1 MKYNARYSHP
11 GQLIR
16 KGMKSSFVLGLL
28 MACALYSKAQLTP
41 FQSMYYQNRYLSNP
55 AMAGVDKY
63 LNLELDYRRQ
73 WSEFPG
79 MPRTGSFTLDFQ
91 PTDKVGLGFNITD
104 GQAGLLRSTRF
115 VGTYAYHL
123 PLGDQNERLNFG
135 LSLGL
140 NDSRVNT
147 ALINGDASDQEIAL
161 YNQTKPYVD
170 GDLGIA
176 YTSNNFYIGGALPNM
191 RSTIFK
197 STDNHF
203 DADMLL
209 FIAMTSYKIPLQS
222 DDRAFTLEPLAA
234 FRVVKG
240 YNDIVD
246 GGFNFI
252 MNNYG
257 LYLQGIYHSNETF
270 GAGFGLDQQSYSINF
285 SYNMETGV
293 LSNFT
298 NGAFEIGIRLRLG
311 KKQP

>member
-1 MKYNARYSHP
+1 MNYNTKNCHP
-11 GQLIR
+11 GNSGR
-16 KGMKSSFVLGLL
+16 KSLKVYFILGLL
-28 MACALYSKAQLTP
+28 MACALSGSAQLTP

-55 AMAGVDKY
+55 AMAGVDKD

-79 MPRTGSFTLDFQ
+79 MPRTGSLTLDFQ
-91 PTDKVGLGFNITD
+91 PADKVGLGLNITD
-104 GQAGLLRSTRF
+104 DQAGLIRSTRF

-123 PLGDQNERLNFG
+123 PLGDQNEHLNFG
-135 LSLGL
+135 LSLGM
-140 NDSRVNT
+140 NDSRVNL
-147 ALINGDASDQEIAL
+147 AMVNGDASDQQIAL

-197 STDNHF
+197 TSDNHF

-209 FIAMTSYKIPLQS
+209 FIAMTSYKIPLQGE
-222 DDRAFTLEPLAA
+222 DRAFTLEPLAA
-234 FRVVKG
+234 LRVVKG

-246 GGFNFI
+246 GGCNLI

-270 GAGFGLDQQSYSINF
+270 GAGFGLDQQSYVINF
-285 SYNMETGV
+285 SYNMETGA

-311 KKQP
+311 RKQP